1 MLITSITHLL
11 HNLISVPSFV
21 TWSWAPQIKMWYSVS
36 ERSKLMKCGRKIA
49 RGATRRFLHSALLG
63 LIRGGKMA
71 TSPLQRA
78 DVMPGGKE
86 LSGSKISPST
96 QSQVQ
101 ASGLHRLLSCSSKKR
116 FFFKCKLP
124 FLSALLRN

>member
-21 TWSWAPQIKMWYSVS
+21 TWSWAPQIKMWCSVS

-49 RGATRRFLHSALLG
+49 CGAKRRCIPALLG
-63 LIRGGKMA
+63 LMRGGKIV

-78 DVMPGGKE
+78 DAMPGGKE
-86 LSGSKISPST
+86 LSGSKISPSI

-116 FFFKCKLP
+116 LKKNLNYLFCQP
-124 FLSALLRN
+124 C